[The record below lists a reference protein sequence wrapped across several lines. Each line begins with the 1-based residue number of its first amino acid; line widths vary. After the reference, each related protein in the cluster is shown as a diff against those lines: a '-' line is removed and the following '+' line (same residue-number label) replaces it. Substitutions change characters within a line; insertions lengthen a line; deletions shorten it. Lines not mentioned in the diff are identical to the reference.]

1 MFSYKSRILAAS
13 IGSMLTLASC
23 NAQDGTKSAVTPAVP
38 VSATAAPAS
47 STAPIA
53 TVNGTPISQARFN
66 FLLQQSLQQGQP
78 DSPEVRKSLREK
90 LIIEEIVGQEAL
102 KKGMDKSADVITQ
115 IDLARQTILIRAY
128 LQDYIKSV
136 PLGDEALKGEY
147 DKIKSQMGDKEYH
160 PRHILVEKEAEAKDI
175 IAKLKKGEKFEKLA
189 EKSKD
194 PGSKAKG
201 GDLGWAAPA
210 NFVPEFSAAMT
221 NLKKGQYTTEPVKS
235 QFGWHIIK
243 LEDSRTMQAPPFEEV
258 KQNLR
263 QRAQQQQI
271 DKMISDLRAKAKVE
285 EMPEPAVKPEAPAVK
300 K

>member
-1 MFSYKSRILAAS
+1 MFSYKSKILAVS

-23 NAQDGTKSAVTPAVP
+23 NAQDGDKSAAAPA
-38 VSATAAPAS
+38 VSATAA
-47 STAPIA
+47 IA
-53 TVNGTPISQARFN
+53 TVNGSPISQARFN
-66 FLLQQSLQQGQP
+66 FLLQQSQQQGQP
-78 DSPEVRKSLREK
+78 DSPEVRKNIREK
-90 LIIEEIVGQEAL
+90 MIIEEIVAQEAI
-102 KKGMDKSADVITQ
+102 KKGMDKLADVNTQ

-128 LQDYIKSV
+128 LQDYIKNT
-136 PLGDEALKGEY
+136 PIGDDVLKAEY

-160 PRHILVEKEAEAKDI
+160 ARHILVEKEAEAKDI

-221 NLKKGQYTTEPVKS
+221 KLQKGQYTTEAVKS

-243 LEDSRTMQAPPFEEV
+243 LEDSRAMQAPPF
-258 KQNLR
+258 
-263 QRAQQQQI
+263 
-271 DKMISDLRAKAKVE
+271 D
-285 EMPEPAVKPEAPAVK
+285 
-300 K
+300 